1 MPQYTCWCL
10 IANGH
15 YRFFINHEFDINLL
29 HHLLGQTIHSRIKSV
44 DKQFGY
50 VELRRK
56 HNARK
61 TRQTRDSPENF
72 PHTLTTFSVTQCLL
86 ALLITFVLPLL
97 DFLLLVL
104 IPPTAEYVLKSI
116 LECAAVHVNQALFL
130 LGLGMTKHGNKAQ
143 IPRNVSR
150 RPEVTKMKEAYL
162 FISIKWIMVS
172 SCRTTWLSASWI
184 WSPLGLR
191 SGWSH
196 EYSSETSTITSI

>member
-1 MPQYTCWCL
+1 MPHCQRPPS
-10 IANGH
+10 N
-15 YRFFINHEFDINLL
+15 FVINHEYGINLF

-104 IPPTAEYVLKSI
+104 IPPTAEYVLESI
-116 LECAAVHVNQALFL
+116 LECATVHVNQALFL
-130 LGLGMTKHGNKAQ
+130 LGLGMTKYGNKTQ
-143 IPRNVSR
+143 IPINFSR
-150 RPEVTKMKEAYL
+150 RSDQVTKIKETYL

-184 WSPLGLR
+184 
-191 SGWSH
+191 
-196 EYSSETSTITSI
+196 